1 MARKDLLD
9 YLKKELIGPKN
20 GPDELLDETPL
31 LRYTTGII
39 FPQQVKVED
48 EEDNSG
54 SSDSEPVDDPVNY
67 SNQLMPSSVGLSF
80 MTEGKKLII
89 ETSAAAYEFLES
101 ESQWSRIQ
109 LGSPENP
116 VTWNIDISE
125 FTNSTIK
132 PVFGERA
139 YLHIKK
145 RQLDKGNLYTVTL
158 VNKHRSE
165 TSAKKAENCLFQVS
179 LECKSEDSTISEYP
193 TENSKFLDEEEQELE
208 VIYRKKRTYAIGHG
222 CSAIWSTKSKEIKG
236 VGISY
241 IPSFEI
247 KPLTYEIEGID
258 DILDISFLA
267 DEKYYNENLYKKM
280 DHFASNYEKWISELP
295 AKNDDISQDLSD
307 AKNRIIKKLES
318 TADRIRE
325 GVELI
330 KSDPLIRKA
339 FAKANLAMLI
349 QMHRSKPGLGGKRK
363 PLGQASHNDVDYS
376 TLKGYKWRPFQ
387 LAFSLLTLES
397 LVNEDSDFRDNVDLI
412 WFPTGGGKT
421 EAYLLSASVIILY
434 RRLLYKDEGAGT
446 AVITRYTL
454 RLLTVQQ
461 FERTSRLVCA
471 LESIRSTEPETYGHI
486 PVTIGIWVGKASTPN
501 QFKTA
506 KSRVD
511 ALYEEE
517 EPQSPFLL
525 NSCPWCGTELVP
537 KVKHQ
542 NPDTYGVRASENNFE
557 LFCPDSK
564 CLFHNKLPIQ
574 PVDEGLY
581 QQPPTILIG
590 TVDKF
595 ALLAWDARNRVF
607 LGTDRFCPPS
617 LIIQDELHLLSG
629 PLGTISGI
637 YESAINTVLKY
648 KGASPKVV
656 ASTATI
662 RNANSQTTG
671 LFGSQANVFP
681 PSGLDEADSYFMRKD
696 KNKMGRLY
704 AGVLSQSES
713 PSTSFIRT
721 TAALLQGVKELY
733 ENGDL
738 TPEEYDAYYT
748 LVAYHNSLRELGK
761 TITFARDDI
770 PDRIGVIKNNAHD
783 ERIQNPEDV
792 VELTSNLNDVE
803 IPKNLA
809 KLSKNASEPDAVG
822 FVACTNMFSVGVD
835 IQRLG
840 LMVVNGQPKTTSEYI
855 QSSSRV
861 GRGKTPGLVISH
873 YAATKPRD
881 RSHYESFLPYH
892 SKIYRFVEPT
902 SVTPFSNPARNRALH
917 AALVILCRHGLGIY
931 QDSDAHKILDNT
943 NDLDKIVDIY
953 LEYVSGVN
961 EKELENTK
969 DHLFRLIDEWKA
981 VANREGSR
989 LVYNTYDRNETG
1001 LRRLLIGFND
1011 KGDGWKTLYSMRN
1024 VDEEC
1029 KITISG
1035 VSQN

>member
-1 MARKDLLD
+1 
-9 YLKKELIGPKN
+9 
-20 GPDELLDETPL
+20 
-31 LRYTTGII
+31 
-39 FPQQVKVED
+39 V
-48 EEDNSG
+48 
-54 SSDSEPVDDPVNY
+54 
-67 SNQLMPSSVGLSF
+67 
-80 MTEGKKLII
+80 
-89 ETSAAAYEFLES
+89 
-101 ESQWSRIQ
+101 
-109 LGSPENP
+109 
-116 VTWNIDISE
+116 
-125 FTNSTIK
+125 
-132 PVFGERA
+132 
-139 YLHIKK
+139 
-145 RQLDKGNLYTVTL
+145 
-158 VNKHRSE
+158 
-165 TSAKKAENCLFQVS
+165 
-179 LECKSEDSTISEYP
+179 CKTEDSTISEYP
-193 TENSKFLDEEEQELE
+193 AENSKFLDKEEQELE

-222 CSAIWSTKSKEIKG
+222 CSAIWSTKSQEINS

-247 KPLTYEIEGID
+247 KPLTYEIKGID
-258 DILDISFLA
+258 DILDISLLA
-267 DEKYYNENLYKKM
+267 DEENYNERLYKKM

-295 AKNDDISQDLSD
+295 AKNNDISEDLSD
-307 AKNRIIKKLES
+307 TKNRIIKKLES
-318 TADRIRE
+318 TADRIKE

-330 KSDPLIRKA
+330 KRDPLIRKA

-349 QMHRSKPGLGGKRK
+349 QMYRSKPGLGGKRK
-363 PLGQASHNDVDYS
+363 PLGQATHNDVDYS
-376 TLKGYKWRPFQ
+376 TLEGFKWRPFQ

-397 LVNEDSDFRDNVDLI
+397 LVNKDSDFRDNVDLI

-434 RRLLYKDEGAGT
+434 RRLVYKDEGAGT

-471 LESIRSTEPETYGHI
+471 LESIRSSEPETYGHI

-501 QFKTA
+501 QFNAA
-506 KSRVD
+506 KSRVET
-511 ALYEEE
+511 LYEEE

-525 NSCPWCGTELVP
+525 DSCPWCGTELIP
-537 KVKHQ
+537 KVKNQ
-542 NPDTYGVRASENNFE
+542 NPDTYGVRATENNFE
-557 LFCPDSK
+557 LFCTDSN
-564 CLFHNKLPIQ
+564 CQFHNKLPIQ

-581 QQPPTILIG
+581 QHPPTILIG

-595 ALLAWDARNRVF
+595 ASLAWDARNRVF
-607 LGTDRFCPPS
+607 LGTESFRPPS

-637 YESAINTVLKY
+637 YESAIKTVLKY

-671 LFGSQANVFP
+671 LFGNQANVFP

-696 KNKMGRLY
+696 KDKLGRLY
-704 AGVLSQSES
+704 VGVLSQSES

-721 TAALLQGVKELY
+721 TAAILQGVKELY

-770 PDRIGVIKNNAHD
+770 PDRIGVIKHKDHD
-783 ERIQNPEDV
+783 ERILNPEDV

-803 IPKNLA
+803 IPENLA
-809 KLSKNASEPDAVG
+809 RLSKNASESDAAG

-861 GRGKTPGLVISH
+861 GRGNTPGLVISH

-931 QDSDAHKILDNT
+931 KDNDAHKILDIT
-943 NDLDKIVDIY
+943 DELDKIVDIY

-961 EKELENTK
+961 KKEFGNTK